1 MSIKNIKLTSGC
13 SWGENFVS
21 IPGGEYGMSEASFT
35 RGEDG
40 TFTFSAVV
48 EWANRENSCAVFAQ
62 ATDYRCGDAGDLF
75 TVYLT
80 TSGIWASLRNGSSY
94 IRLSTG
100 VNPVEN
106 TKYVIDVV
114 VSTNSMEVYINGAL
128 TVSQSLT
135 INTAESNLLFGINAL
150 CNESAAEAVN
160 ENSSIRVYA
169 INFYNRN
176 LSAEEIVTN
185 FNTYNERYN
194 LGL

>member
-1 MSIKNIKLTSGC
+1 MSIKNIKLTKGC

-21 IPGGEYGMSEASFT
+21 IPGGEYGISEATFT

-48 EWANRENSCAVFAQ
+48 EWVTRQNSCAIFAQ
-62 ATDYRCGDAGDLF
+62 ATNYRCGNTGDLF
-75 TVYLT
+75 TVYLINT
-80 TSGIWASLRNGSSY
+80 GIWVSLRNNNTY
-94 IRLSTG
+94 VRLNTG
-100 VNPVEN
+100 VNPVVN

-114 VSTNSMEVYINGAL
+114 VSTTSIEVYINGAL
-128 TVSQSLT
+128 TVSQNITL
-135 INTAESNLLFGINAL
+135 IPNESNWLFGINAL
-150 CNESAAEAVN
+150 CDASAVKAVN
-160 ENSSIRVYA
+160 STSSIKVYA